1 MSGAGPSES
10 GPDAPDD
17 ATRALTSRPVTSRDR
32 KPAGAWAGYLIFA
45 LILLYL
51 IVIDAQA
58 GYEGEWANVTGITV
72 FTLAFVIVPTGG
84 LRWVRAVRARKP
96 PTGGARQ

>member
-1 MSGAGPSES
+1 MSTGGPPES
-10 GPDAPDD
+10 GSDAPD
-17 ATRALTSRPVTSRDR
+17 ATRALASRPASREHR
-32 KPAGAWAGYLIFA
+32 PAGAWAGYLIFA

-58 GYEGEWANVTGITV
+58 GYEREWANVTGITV

-84 LRWVRAVRARKP
+84 LRWLRAVRARKP
-96 PTGGARQ
+96 PTGGASQ